1 MTVWILKVD
10 GGAENNNRPFQM
22 QTKLFDPSVSRP
34 WHRQKVTLQ
43 KTGEAEQGEHV
54 IHFPSNRLASRTS

>member
-10 GGAENNNRPFQM
+10 GGAEDNNRPFQT
-22 QTKLFDPSVSRP
+22 QTNLFDSSVSRP

-43 KTGEAEQGEHV
+43 KTGEAEQSEHV
-54 IHFPSNRLASRTS
+54 IHSPSNRLASRTS